1 MGKVQTF
8 EVTIKGAAPILM
20 HNGRLADPLD
30 PATKALKVCTLK
42 KPKTDDTHADVA
54 RAEFIGS
61 LYHHPVDGLYLPS
74 SMIEAALVDGAKRV
88 KLGKAFKSC
97 VFVDH
102 DAPFTIGG
110 EKKLLTPEQLW
121 NAGIYRDTR
130 GVVIGQKR
138 IMRTRPMFPAG
149 WTAKFSVTLMPDGG
163 VDKAAISEAISVA
176 GLFSGMGDFRPR
188 FGRFTVE
195 AFS

>member
-30 PATKALKVCTLK
+30 PATKALKALTVRK
-42 KPKTDDTHADVA
+42 AKTDELHAEVA
-54 RAEFIGS
+54 RAEYLGS
-61 LYHHPVDGLYLPS
+61 LYHSPDEGLYLPA
-74 SMIEAALVDGAKRV
+74 SMIEATIVDGAKRV

-97 VFVDH
+97 VFVED
-102 DAPFTIGG
+102 DAVFSIAG
-110 EKKLLTPEQLW
+110 EKKRLTPEKLW
-121 NAGIYRDTR
+121 DAGIYRDTR

-149 WTAKFSVTLMPDGG
+149 WTAKFKITLMPDAGVEPQSISDALTAGG
-163 VDKAAISEAISVA
+163 M
-176 GLFSGMGDFRPR
+176 FSGVGDFRPR
-188 FGRFTVE
+188 FGRFSVE
-195 AFS
+195 SFV